1 MENEGNSVFSFIS
14 PDLGLFLELWNQAG
28 NHILNQPGLSAG
40 RLSAGGDI
48 ERFLLPKGTGLGESP
63 ANNSYSR
70 KEGNKSSKKLVKSI
84 FLQKLPYVWFI
95 NTERRFLLKENA
107 VAFL

>member
-1 MENEGNSVFSFIS
+1 MER
-14 PDLGLFLELWNQAG
+14 WNQAG